1 MLVLP
6 LSSASKLYL
15 VGSTRGDSNDTCLYD
30 LVSVIPISSDKRENE
45 FVKPRTTAK
54 RIANDMFLFRAS
66 SLGEAGTRSRP
77 TRDVFFCARHLYWF
91 GDYLLFF
98 CFQFFLKG

>member
-15 VGSTRGDSNDTCLYD
+15 VGSTRGDSNDKCLYD

-66 SLGEAGTRSRP
+66 SLGEAGTKSRP
-77 TRDVFFCARHLYWF
+77 THDVFFGARHLYWF

-98 CFQFFLKG
+98 RFQFFF